1 MISLVLPRLLE
12 SNNYEAVQA
21 RLFESSRPGKF
32 LKAIYD
38 ENGKYQSFLVTSDD
52 TNETEENDPTL
63 GECMSYFLK
72 ACEGVI
78 SMFFKRG
85 FTIRAEIGENTASK
99 EEDEDNSLKSMR
111 VSEDFLW
118 QKLGEREDD
127 NDLLSIRNDVIET
140 MITLLSTQNY
150 INV

>member
-12 SNNYEAVQA
+12 SENYEVVQG
-21 RLFESSRPGKF
+21 RLFGSSRPGKF
-32 LKAIYD
+32 LRAIYD
-38 ENGKYQSFLVTSDD
+38 EEGKYQSFLVTSDD

-85 FTIRAEIGENTASK
+85 FTIREECGKDAKQGEG
-99 EEDEDNSLKSMR
+99 ED
-111 VSEDFLW
+111 
-118 QKLGEREDD
+118 
-127 NDLLSIRNDVIET
+127 
-140 MITLLSTQNY
+140 
-150 INV
+150 